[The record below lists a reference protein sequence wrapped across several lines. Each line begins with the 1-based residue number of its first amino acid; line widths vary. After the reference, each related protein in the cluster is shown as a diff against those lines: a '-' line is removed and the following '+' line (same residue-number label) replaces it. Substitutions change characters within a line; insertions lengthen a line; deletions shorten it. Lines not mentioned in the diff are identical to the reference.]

1 MIGQLGPS
9 LVSQAF
15 GVMPAHTH
23 SLRLRVKAG
32 CANRGNDQTTELGCI
47 SSGLKR
53 GVRRGRR
60 SHPFSW
66 GHNQSPPSACPASIF
81 NMQTYLY
88 RLPLINVMTT
98 KINEL
103 ERRVVIRTE
112 CTGNKPAR
120 ISKQQF
126 LFWNRR
132 AVKNS

>member
-23 SLRLRVKAG
+23 SLSLRVKAG
-32 CANRGNDQTTELGCI
+32 CVNRGSDQTTELGRI

-53 GVRRGRR
+53 GLGRR
-60 SHPFSW
+60 SLSHPFSW

-103 ERRVVIRTE
+103 ERRVVRTE
-112 CTGNKPAR
+112 CIGNKLAH

-126 LFWNRR
+126 LFWNPR